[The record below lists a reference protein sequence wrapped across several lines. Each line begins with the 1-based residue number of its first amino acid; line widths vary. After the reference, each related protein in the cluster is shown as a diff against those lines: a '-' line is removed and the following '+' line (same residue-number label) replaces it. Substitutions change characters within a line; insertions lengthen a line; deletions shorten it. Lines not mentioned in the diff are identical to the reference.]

1 MNKKITLLSLT
12 LGAAALI
19 AASAISLLPTSLT
32 IVRATPT
39 TRSIQIGK
47 DNGKLTTSTVFYP
60 AAANAYST
68 ATTSSGNP
76 VNFTFDGVCG
86 EDPNGFFRF
95 GEAAYVDEGTSK
107 TVIVAG
113 GHCWNT
119 TPFSSISQILIHMGN
134 ESPEFVAKATFTLY
148 YGDTEKP
155 LDSAKSFTE
164 TASTAA
170 THTNG
175 QFSYAAF
182 SSSPRYFTLA
192 STSII
197 YVYSVTVFYTC

>member
-1 MNKKITLLSLT
+1 MAKKRTLLSLS
-12 LGAAALI
+12 LGALTLMTVGAV
-19 AASAISLLPTSLT
+19 SLFPSRPLLT
-32 IVRATPT
+32 EAEPI

-95 GEAAYVDEGTSK
+95 GEAAYLDEATSK

-113 GHCWNT
+113 GHCWNS
-119 TPFSSISQILIHMGN
+119 TPFTSISQIFIHMGHEN
-134 ESPEFVAKATFTLY
+134 PEFVAKATFTLY
-148 YGDTEKP
+148 YGDSVKP

-164 TASTAA
+164 TATSAA

-175 QFSYAAF
+175 QFSYTAF
-182 SSSPRYFTLA
+182 SSAPRYFTLA
-192 STSII
+192 ATSTI
-197 YVYSVTVFYTC
+197 YVYSVVVYYSC

>member
-1 MNKKITLLSLT
+1 MKKKSTLLSLAI
-12 LGAAALI
+12 GAAALL
-19 AASAISLLPTSLT
+19 AATAVSLLPTSLAM
-32 IVRATPT
+32 VMATPSS
-39 TRSIQIGK
+39 RQIHIGSG
-47 DNGKLTTSTVFYP
+47 NGRLNTSTTFYP
-60 AAANAYST
+60 TAANAYST

-86 EDPNGFFRF
+86 PDPNGFFRF
-95 GEAAYVDEGTSK
+95 GSAAYVDPTTSK

-119 TPFSSISQILIHMGN
+119 TPFASISEISIHMGN
-134 ESPEFVAKATFTLY
+134 SSPEFVAKATFTLY
-148 YGDTEKP
+148 YGDSELP

-164 TASTAA
+164 TSTTAA

-175 QFSYAAF
+175 QFDYTAF

-192 STSII
+192 ATATI
-197 YVYSVTVFYTC
+197 YIYEVLVTYTC